1 MTRKSIITVS
11 VLFAMLSANTVFA
24 MMGGMGGSSSG
35 GMNSQQHDQY
45 MNNQNTMSQV
55 PQNNGNQN
63 MDHAI
68 QNQQGGDHENMNHEE
83 MNGDGSNADAFFKE

>member
-1 MTRKSIITVS
+1 
-11 VLFAMLSANTVFA
+11 MLSANTVFA

-35 GMNSQQHDQY
+35 GMNSQQHDQYMDSQQHDQY